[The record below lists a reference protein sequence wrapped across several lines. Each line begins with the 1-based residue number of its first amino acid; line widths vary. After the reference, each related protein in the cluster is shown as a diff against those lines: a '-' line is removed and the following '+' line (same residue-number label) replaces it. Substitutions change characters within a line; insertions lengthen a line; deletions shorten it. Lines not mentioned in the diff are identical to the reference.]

1 VKDDAIEALIRHGD
15 EAAAETLIKRYYAPI
30 LRYCR
35 RHCSDMGKAED
46 LTQETFL
53 KLFAGIGSYQEK
65 QQFKAYLYTIAHHLC
80 IDESRKVLMYPL
92 EQEDE
97 PICEPKELRQ
107 VEDQME
113 IKEMLGTLSEEQ
125 REAILLRFGEELTY
139 KEIAAVMRCSLRTA
153 QSRVRGAL
161 KVLKNQHGRM

>member
-1 VKDDAIEALIRHGD
+1 VNDDALVALIRTGN
-15 EAAAETLIKRYYAPI
+15 EAAAETLIKRYYTPI

-35 RHCSDMGKAED
+35 RHCSDWGRAED

-53 KLFAGIGSYQEK
+53 KLFAGIGAYQEK

-80 IDESRKVLMYPL
+80 IDESRKILMYPL
-92 EQEDE
+92 EQETE
-97 PICEPKELRQ
+97 PIYEPKELRQ

-113 IKEMLGTLSEEQ
+113 IQELLGILSEEQ
-125 REAILLRFGEELTY
+125 REAVLLRFSEQLTY
-139 KEIAAVMRCSLRTA
+139 KEIAAVMGCNFRTA

-161 KVLKNQHGRM
+161 RVLKNQH

>member
-1 VKDDAIEALIRHGD
+1 VNDDALVALIRHGD
-15 EAAAETLIKRYYAPI
+15 EAAAEALIKRYYPPI

-35 RHCSDMGKAED
+35 RHCSDCGKAED

-53 KLFAGIGSYQEK
+53 KLFAGIGAYQEK

-80 IDESRKVLMYPL
+80 IDDSRKVLMYPL

-97 PICEPKELRQ
+97 LVYEPNELRQ

-113 IKEMLGTLSEEQ
+113 IREMLEILSGEQ

-139 KEIAAVMRCSLRTA
+139 KEIAAVMGCNLRTA
-153 QSRVRGAL
+153 QSRVRGAIKAL
-161 KVLKNQHGRM
+161 KRRYSRL